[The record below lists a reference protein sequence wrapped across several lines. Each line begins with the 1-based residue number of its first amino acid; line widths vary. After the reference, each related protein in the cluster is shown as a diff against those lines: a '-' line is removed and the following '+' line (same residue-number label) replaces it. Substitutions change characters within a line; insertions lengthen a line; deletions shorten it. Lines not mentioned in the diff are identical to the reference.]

1 MQVGVVGLLAHMLHL
16 HMTTSSP
23 SLQCLA
29 LSLVPPSHAHSEDSL
44 TLTRLG
50 HLVSWL
56 RDTVPVNKHDS
67 QEVSNSLTWE
77 TFELNNNVNVISWYI
92 QQYPPTSSFSL
103 VKEPT
108 SACNDLH

>member
-67 QEVSNSLTWE
+67 QEVSNSFTWE
-77 TFELNNNVNVISWYI
+77 TFGLNMSTKFRGNFNNILLY
-92 QQYPPTSSFSL
+92 QRLFLGERAY
-103 VKEPT
+103 
-108 SACNDLH
+108 

>member
-1 MQVGVVGLLAHMLHL
+1 MNIIVLQVGVVGLLAHMLHL

-67 QEVSNSLTWE
+67 QEVSNSFTHGKQLESIICQRNFAVILTI
-77 TFELNNNVNVISWYI
+77 FEAYDSVLIDS
-92 QQYPPTSSFSL
+92 
-103 VKEPT
+103 
-108 SACNDLH
+108 

>member
-1 MQVGVVGLLAHMLHL
+1 MQVGVVGLLAHLLHL
-16 HMTTSSP
+16 HLTTSSP

-67 QEVSNSLTWE
+67 QEVSKGTHKK
-77 TFELNNNVNVISWYI
+77 I
-92 QQYPPTSSFSL
+92 
-103 VKEPT
+103 
-108 SACNDLH
+108 